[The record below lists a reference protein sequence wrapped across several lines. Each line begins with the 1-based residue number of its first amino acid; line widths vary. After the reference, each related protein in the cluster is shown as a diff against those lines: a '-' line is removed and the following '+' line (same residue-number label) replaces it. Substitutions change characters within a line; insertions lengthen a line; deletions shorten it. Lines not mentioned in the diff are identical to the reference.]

1 MKQRIALVTGG
12 TRGIGAA
19 ISLALKAKG
28 YKVIANYHQ
37 NHEAAQSFKKE
48 HSIDVYSWD
57 VSNYDACQSAVQKI
71 TKEHDEIG
79 ILVHNAGITRD
90 GFLHKMTP
98 VMWNEVIQTNL
109 SSCFNM
115 VHPLIDSMRQN
126 SFGRIILLSSINAL
140 KGQMGQVNYCAAKA
154 GIIGFSKALALETAS
169 KGITVNVIAP
179 GYTDTEMVR
188 SVPENVLEKIIAQI
202 PVGRLGRA
210 DEIASCATFL
220 AGDDA
225 GFITGETLNINGGQ
239 YLG

>member
-1 MKQRIALVTGG
+1 MQQRNALVTGG

-19 ISLALKAKG
+19 ISLALKSKG

-37 NHEAAQSFKKE
+37 NHKAAENFKKE
-48 HSIDVYSWD
+48 HSIEVSSWD
-57 VSNYDACQSAVQKI
+57 VSNYDECQSAVQKI
-71 TKEHDEIG
+71 TKEHGKIDV
-79 ILVHNAGITRD
+79 LVHNAGITRD
-90 GFLHKMTP
+90 SFFHKMSP

-115 VHPLIDSMRQN
+115 IHPLIESMRQN
-126 SFGRIILLSSINAL
+126 GFGRIVLLSSINAL

-202 PVGRLGRA
+202 PTGRLA
-210 DEIASCATFL
+210 CAEEIARCVVFL
-220 AGDDA
+220 ADDDA
-225 GFITGETLNINGGQ
+225 GYITGETLNINGGQ
-239 YLG
+239 YLS

>member
-1 MKQRIALVTGG
+1 MQQRIALVTGG

-37 NHEAAQSFKKE
+37 NHETAENFQKQ

-57 VSNYDACQSAVQKI
+57 VSNYDDCQSAIQKI
-71 TKEHDEIG
+71 TKEHGEIST
-79 ILVHNAGITRD
+79 LVHNAGITKD
-90 GFLHKMTP
+90 SFFHKMSP

-115 VHPLIDSMRQN
+115 VHPLIDSMRQKG
-126 SFGRIILLSSINAL
+126 FGRIIMLSSINAL

-210 DEIASCATFL
+210 DEIAACVAFL

-239 YLG
+239 YLS